1 MTGNHNIYYD
11 YYIYYDYIY
20 IYIFY
25 IYIYFI
31 YIYIYIYIKQ
41 CHQIIWIGEKSA
53 ERKNPKIAKVNKGK
67 LTLLLKCAIC
77 DSRISKSI
85 KKGPAGLLITLG
97 LKASLTKIPLLGD
110 ILF

>member
-1 MTGNHNIYYD
+1 MIIIYIMII
-11 YYIYYDYIY
+11 YI

-25 IYIYFI
+25 IYIYI
-31 YIYIYIYIKQ
+31 LKQ

>member
-20 IYIFY
+20 Y
-25 IYIYFI
+25 IYIL
-31 YIYIYIYIKQ
+31 YIYIYILYIKQ